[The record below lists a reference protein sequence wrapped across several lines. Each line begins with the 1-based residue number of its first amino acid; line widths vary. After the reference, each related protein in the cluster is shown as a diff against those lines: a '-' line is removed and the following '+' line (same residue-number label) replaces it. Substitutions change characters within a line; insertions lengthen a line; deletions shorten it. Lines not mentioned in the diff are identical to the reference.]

1 MRALIVEDDDFTR
14 FLLVRTVS
22 FLDAELVVDAPSAA
36 TAMALAEQHR
46 PDLALLDLD
55 LGGGPNGID
64 VAHALRKR
72 FPAIALVML
81 STYQDPRLIG
91 SPRELPAGL
100 IYLSKRSIANAEL
113 LTGAIQTA
121 LEAPC
126 KERKAPQGLKAQTGG
141 RSLSDNQIEVMR
153 LVAEGCSNAEI
164 ARRRSLTEP
173 AVAKAVARLAKQL
186 GLDPGPTGNLR
197 VLITQA
203 YFELIGQ
210 STVPRD

>member
-22 FLDAELVVDAPSAA
+22 SLGAEVVVDAPSAA
-36 TAMALAEQHR
+36 AAMPLAEQHR

-72 FPAIALVML
+72 LPAIALVML

-91 SPRELPAGL
+91 SPRDLPVGL

-113 LTGAIQTA
+113 LTGAIETA
-121 LEAPC
+121 LAAPC
-126 KERKAPQGLKAQTGG
+126 KERKAPQGLKASTAG
-141 RSLSDNQIEVMR
+141 RALSDNQIEVMR

-186 GLDPGPTGNLR
+186 GLDPGPSGNLR

-203 YFELIGQ
+203 YFELVGQ
-210 STVPRD
+210 STVPRG